1 MKQEKKL
8 VLLQA
13 LQMRKPVIITK
24 TNAVNDYIQNR
35 KNAISINNTK
45 EELLAALKE
54 LYTDEELYNLL
65 ATNGKDDYNRKYS
78 AESNVINTAKII
90 CEI

>member
-24 TNAVNDYIQNR
+24 ANAVNGYIQNR

-65 ATNGKDDYNRKYS
+65 ATNGKDDYNGEYS